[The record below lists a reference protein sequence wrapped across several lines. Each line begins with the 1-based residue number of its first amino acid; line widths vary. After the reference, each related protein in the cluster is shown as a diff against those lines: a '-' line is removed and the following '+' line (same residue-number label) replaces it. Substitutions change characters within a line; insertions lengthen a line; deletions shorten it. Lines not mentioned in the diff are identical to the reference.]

1 MNNYR
6 EYIPQLMSMPLFRGI
21 DGEDIVKLLTAMEV
35 DIVCHKKGMERSP
48 LNGPDIENDLFCIGL
63 TGTMLPPEDE
73 RDEVYQNSS
82 FDEVGMMMA
91 EIPVFSEMLKK
102 KGPPKGKFPPHPMRP
117 NEVDRYM
124 LRFSPDQFTTYI
136 PEVAEAQGK
145 MVRNMLGLL
154 AQKVTNV
161 RKEKRAVE
169 EELKEL
175 KGEE

>member
-6 EYIPQLMSMPLFRGI
+6 EYLPQLMSMPLFRGI
-21 DGEDIVKLLTAMEV
+21 DGDDIVKLLTAMEV
-35 DIVCHKKGMERSP
+35 DIVCHKKGMDRSP
-48 LNGPDIENDLFCIGL
+48 LNGPDIENDLFCIVL
-63 TGTMLPPEDE
+63 TGDMLPPEDE
-73 RDEVYQNSS
+73 RDEVYQNSK

-91 EIPVFSEMLKK
+91 EIPVFSEMFKK
-102 KGPPKGKFPPHPMRP
+102 TGIPKGNFAPHPLP
-117 NEVDRYM
+117 TNEVDRYM
-124 LRFSPDQFTTYI
+124 LRFTPEQFTTFH
-136 PEVAEAQGK
+136 PEVAEAQSK

-175 KGEE
+175 KGE

>member
-6 EYIPQLMSMPLFRGI
+6 DFLTELQSMPLFRGI
-21 DGEDIVKLLTAMEV
+21 DGEDIIALLTAMDVE
-35 DIVCHKKGMERSP
+35 IVCHKAGEERSP
-48 LNGPDIENDLFCIGL
+48 ENGPDIKSDKFCIGL
-63 TGTMLPPEDE
+63 TGTMLPPEEE
-73 RDEVYQNSS
+73 REEVYQNSS
-82 FDEVGMMMA
+82 FTEVGMMMA

-102 KGPPKGKFPPHPMRP
+102 RQPPKGKFPPHPMRP
-117 NEVDRYM
+117 NETDRYM
-124 LRFSPDQFTTYI
+124 LRFTPDQFTTYL

-169 EELKEL
+169 EELKAL
-175 KGEE
+175 KGE